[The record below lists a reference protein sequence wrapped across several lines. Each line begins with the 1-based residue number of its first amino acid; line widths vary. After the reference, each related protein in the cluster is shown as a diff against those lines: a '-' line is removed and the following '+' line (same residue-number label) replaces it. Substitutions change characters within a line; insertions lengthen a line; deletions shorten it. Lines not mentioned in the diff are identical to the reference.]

1 MYFYF
6 NIIAH
11 ILFSCDFIV
20 ELREDLWRDIINSN
34 PIDFSVYMESLTSLE
49 FTAELLSCDTKYEL
63 DNDESMAFS
72 KCCVFHVNT
81 ICKLFHK

>member
-6 NIIAH
+6 NIIEH

-20 ELREDLWRDIINSN
+20 ELREDLWRDIINSI
-34 PIDFSVYMESLTSLE
+34 PTDFSVYMERLTSLE
-49 FTAELLSCDTKYEL
+49 FTAELLSCDTKYQL
-63 DNDESMAFS
+63 DNDASMAFS

>member
-6 NIIAH
+6 NIIEH

-20 ELREDLWRDIINSN
+20 ELREDLWRDIININ
-34 PIDFSVYMESLTSLE
+34 PIDFSVYMDSLTSLK

-63 DNDESMAFS
+63 ESMAFS
-72 KCCVFHVNT
+72 KCYVFHVNN
-81 ICKLFHK
+81 IGKLFHR